1 MRISKAMKGAVAAL
15 ISTAF
20 AVLGM
25 VAAPSAAHAAGTDRT
40 LTIHYYRPAAD
51 YTGWNMWVWGATS
64 PDSNGA
70 SVAFDSVEG
79 VAALNC
85 AGVKAT
91 FTITDATLT
100 TFGGGLFRKSTDANA
115 WAEKDGGDHADLPEI
130 ALNAEG
136 NTDVYLLQ
144 GVNATTGPTIV
155 ALNDLPAR
163 RAIIH
168 YKRTNGNYTGWNMWT
183 WGATAPDSNGA
194 MISFDNTTQDAT
206 GSITSTYTIP
216 SSACSETSRQFL
228 LRSTNNWDTAV
239 KDGGDNANITMT
251 LRAQGDTHLWVKQGR
266 TATTTPTT
274 SAAYVKEAQ
283 TIGAVGTTVKKGKTL
298 ALPAKSNKQRAI
310 TWTSQTPTICK
321 ISAGKVSGVKVG
333 TCKIRG
339 TVAANAAFTA
349 VTVNK
354 TISVKK

>member
-1 MRISKAMKGAVAAL
+1 MKGAVAAL

-70 SVAFDSVEG
+70 SVAFANVEG
-79 VAALNC
+79 VPTVDC

-100 TFGGGLFRKSTDANA
+100 TFGGGLFRKSVTGNDWSA
-115 WAEKDGGDHADLPEI
+115 KDGGDNADLPEI
-130 ALNAEG
+130 TLNAEG
-136 NTDVYLLQ
+136 DTDVYFTQ
-144 GVNATTGPTIV
+144 GVDATHGPTI
-155 ALNDLPAR
+155 ATERPAR
-163 RAIIH
+163 RVIVH
-168 YKRTNGNYTGWNMWT
+168 YKRTAGDYAGWNFWA
-183 WGATAPDSNGA
+183 WGPTAPDSNGA
-194 MISFDNTTQDAT
+194 SIAFDSITPDAT

-216 SSACSETSRQFL
+216 TSACGETTRSFL
-228 LRSTNNWDTAV
+228 LRKSVAGNDWAA
-239 KDGGDNANITMT
+239 KDGGDNADVTMT
-251 LRAQGDTHLWVKQGR
+251 IGQGDTVVWLKQGIN
-266 TATTTPTT
+266 ATTAPSQ
-274 SAAYVKEAQ
+274 SATYVKEAQ

-298 ALPAKSNKQRAI
+298 TLPAKSNKQRTI
-310 TWTSQTPTICK
+310 TWTSQTASICT
-321 ISAGKVSGVKVG
+321 ISAGKVKGVKAG

-354 TISVKK
+354 VISVKN